1 MQNEINEGLALFRKN
16 CGIEHNEGNLLANIN
31 DELTE
36 ILRTKTGLELIG
48 ELCDVYIFA
57 RNGLHQNNMQVD
69 IIHDWAIGYTGK
81 KAVIDS
87 YIEIS
92 KSIAEC
98 YFEDK
103 KNTLNRLCSIVCW
116 FICGIGYEPEKCI
129 IETIKKINSRKGA
142 IDESINKW
150 VKDRSQDPLTLYEPD
165 YDKCKVKQ
173 SL

>member
-36 ILRTKTGLELIG
+36 ILRTKTELELIG

-57 RNGLHQNNMQVD
+57 RNGLHQNDMQVD
-69 IIHDWAIGYTGK
+69 IIHDWDVGYNDK
-81 KAVIDS
+81 NPVIDS
-87 YIEIS
+87 YMDLS
-92 KSIAEC
+92 KTITGF
-98 YFEDK
+98 YINDK
-103 KNTLNRLCSIVCW
+103 QKALNRLCSIVFW
-116 FICGIGYEPEKCI
+116 FICGIGYNPEKCI

-150 VKDRSQDPLTLYEPD
+150 VKDKSQDPLTLYEPD
-165 YDKCKVKQ
+165 YDECKVK
-173 SL
+173 

>member
-1 MQNEINEGLALFRKN
+1 MQNEINEGLTLFRKN

-36 ILRTKTGLELIG
+36 ILRTKTELELVG

-69 IIHDWAIGYTGK
+69 IVHNWGLGYKGKNAAIN
-81 KAVIDS
+81 S
-87 YIEIS
+87 YIDLS
-92 KSIAEC
+92 KIITSLYINSKPAA
-98 YFEDK
+98 
-103 KNTLNRLCSIVCW
+103 LNRLCSNVCW
-116 FICGIGYEPEKCI
+116 IIHGIGYDPEKCI

-150 VKDRSQDPLTLYEPD
+150 VKDKNQDPLTLYEPD
-165 YDKCKVKQ
+165 YDKCKVK
-173 SL
+173 